1 MVLLFYVPTKNKQI
15 FNLLQSLPISGNVK
29 KVFYFNHYRVCE
41 MVSYSIFVFISL
53 MTTVTVSI
61 FMCLLVISISTFMN
75 VRGRFLS
82 SYKISLGKT
91 NFSISK
97 TFTQMCKHS
106 YFRVVKIDTLIVSIN
121 AFEIH

>member
-15 FNLLQSLPISGNVK
+15 FNLPQSLPISGNFK
-29 KVFYFNHYRVCE
+29 KAFYFNRYRVCE
-41 MVSYSIFVFISL
+41 TVSHSIFVLISL
-53 MTTVTVSI
+53 MTTVTANF

-82 SYKISLGKT
+82 SYQISLGKT
-91 NFSISK
+91 NFNISK

-106 YFRVVKIDTLIVSIN
+106 YFRVVKIDTLIFSIN